1 LCGAL
6 SPPQPNWT
14 AQGRRSAPGCP
25 RSILFRPRRN
35 TSKSAFG
42 RRLSISRS
50 PITKRYVSLNEQA
63 TEKRGDRGL
72 NPSSTEF
79 SRQEGVKS
87 ANGPPPPPM
96 GDAGPRY
103 QSFQALSGHGSFCAR
118 RFCTLFAHWVPTRNQ
133 EAFEPY
139 RRQPRPTGRRPTI
152 PPDPPGRLMLKSPA
166 PPAGLFFLCGE

>member
-1 LCGAL
+1 MCGAL
-6 SPPQPNWT
+6 SPPQPSWT

-25 RSILFRPRRN
+25 RSTLFRPRRN
-35 TSKSAFG
+35 TSKSALG

-50 PITKRYVSLNEQA
+50 PITKRYANLDEQA

-72 NPSSTEF
+72 KSGQHPIFTPGRRKA
-79 SRQEGVKS
+79 RQWPT
-87 ANGPPPPPM
+87 AD

-103 QSFQALSGHGSFCAR
+103 QSFQALSGHCSFCAR
-118 RFCTLFAHWVPTRNQ
+118 RFCAFFCTLGFRLEIRKT
-133 EAFEPY
+133 FEPY

-166 PPAGLFFLCGE
+166 PPAGLFLLCGE

>member
-1 LCGAL
+1 MCGAL

-50 PITKRYVSLNEQA
+50 PITKRYASLNEQA

-79 SRQEGVKS
+79 SRQEGVKP
-87 ANGPPPPPM
+87 ANGSLPM

-103 QSFQALSGHGSFCAR
+103 QSFQALSGHCSFCAR
-118 RFCTLFAHWVPTRNQ
+118 RFCAFFCTLGFRLEIRKT
-133 EAFEPY
+133 FEPY

-166 PPAGLFFLCGE
+166 PPAGLFLLCGE